1 MTYTPEPWKAHD
13 EETHWAIYANGNH
26 LVARIPIRK
35 SSWESDKDNALLI
48 ESAPALR
55 AQNRTLLEALEAVIS
70 ALSLDDTGFIY
81 DEEANA
87 AFALARAAIASVEAS

>member
-55 AQNRTLLEALEAVIS
+55 AQNRTLVAALE
-70 ALSLDDTGFIY
+70 
-81 DEEANA
+81 EAWCRLCGWGATSTNPNCQGKA
-87 AFALARAAIASVEAS
+87 HIASVEVKA